1 MLESTAGE
9 GKSPVGEI
17 VRREG
22 VSRVRRDTRN
32 PVGIRE
38 DHLVRLNT
46 TMWPIEYSTVRERW
60 KEPREGSE
68 KEPETVCLQADKAP
82 HECDVVLFVERAGE
96 LRCVA
101 RLSDKVTE
109 PKRERVLSARLVA
122 CRRPET
128 WWPIHEQVEAAVKRC
143 GGPNTRL
150 LK

>member
-1 MLESTAGE
+1 MLESTARY

-17 VRREG
+17 VRKEG
-22 VSRVRRDTRN
+22 VSGVRRDTRN
-32 PVGIRE
+32 PVGMSE

-68 KEPETVCLQADKAP
+68 KEPETICLQADRAP

-109 PKRERVLSARLVA
+109 PKRERVLSERKVA

-128 WWPIHEQVEAAVKRC
+128 WWPIHEQVEAEVKLC

>member
-1 MLESTAGE
+1 MKLESTAKE
-9 GKSPVGEI
+9 GKSPVNETSSSS
-17 VRREG
+17 VE
-22 VSRVRRDTRN
+22 SRVRRDTRN
-32 PVGIRE
+32 PDGISE

-46 TMWPIEYSTVRERW
+46 IMWPIEYSTVRERW

-109 PKRERVLSARLVA
+109 PKRERVLIVRISSMS
-122 CRRPET
+122 
-128 WWPIHEQVEAAVKRC
+128 
-143 GGPNTRL
+143 
-150 LK
+150 

>member
-1 MLESTAGE
+1 MLESTAKD
-9 GKSPVGEI
+9 GKSPVDEI
-17 VRREG
+17 VQEEG

-32 PVGIRE
+32 PVGISE

-101 RLSDKVTE
+101 RLSGKATE
-109 PKRERVLSARLVA
+109 PKRERVLSAR
-122 CRRPET
+122 
-128 WWPIHEQVEAAVKRC
+128 
-143 GGPNTRL
+143 
-150 LK
+150 